1 MHSREGAFAMLSAEV
16 SPMKNRTLVVAVAAT
31 TLFATGYVAAEINAA
46 KYPHMSAAYG
56 YGKQAY
62 MELTQV
68 EHNHGPAVDAHVNK
82 AKQLLMDANK
92 ELDEAAA
99 AADAH
104 K

>member
-1 MHSREGAFAMLSAEV
+1 
-16 SPMKNRTLVVAVAAT
+16 MKNRTLVVAVAAA
-31 TLFATGYVAAEINAA
+31 TLFATGYVTAEINAA
-46 KYPHMSAAYG
+46 RHPHMAAAYG

-68 EHNHGPAVDAHVNK
+68 EKGNGPAADAHVNK

-99 AADAH
+99 LADGH